1 MSSVTITAPAR
12 PAANSLT
19 AWQSLMAAYEAAKTA
34 DDEVNA
40 RFDAAWA
47 AYEAGKPAEPDI
59 DLGLIFG
66 SFPGLCE
73 ATRRRL
79 LHSDDLDELQR
90 KILAAKGVTRWER
103 VDRDP
108 ERIAELDKVREFRRL
123 LAEAEQRHDLS
134 ALDDEWGEAG
144 RRLSEAQAALLLA
157 PAPDYKAVRWK
168 LDKLFGPKVTGAL
181 ADEGRSVPAWD
192 AELTDAII
200 ADMARLGR
208 TV

>member
-12 PAANSLT
+12 PAANTLT
-19 AWQSLMAAYEAAKTA
+19 AWQSLMAAYEAATTA

-47 AYEAGKPAEPDI
+47 AYEADKPAEPDI

-90 KILAAKGVTRWER
+90 RILAEKGVTRWER
-103 VDRDP
+103 LDRDP
-108 ERIAELDKVREFRRL
+108 ERLAELDKVREFRRL
-123 LAEAEQRHDLS
+123 LAESEQRHDLS
-134 ALDDEWGEAG
+134 ALDDEWSEAG
-144 RRLSEAQAALLLA
+144 RRLSEARAALLLA
-157 PAPDYKAVRWK
+157 PAPNYDAVRWK
-168 LDKLFGPKVTGAL
+168 LDQLFGPKVTEQV
-181 ADEGRSVPAWD
+181 ADEVRTIPCWD
-192 AELTDAII
+192 ASLTDAII

-208 TV
+208 AV